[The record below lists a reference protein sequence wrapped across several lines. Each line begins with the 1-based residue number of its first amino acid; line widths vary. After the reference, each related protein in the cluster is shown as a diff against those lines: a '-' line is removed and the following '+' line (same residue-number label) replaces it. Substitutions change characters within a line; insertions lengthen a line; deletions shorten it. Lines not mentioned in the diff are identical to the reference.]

1 MYKHGHLCLL
11 LLLYAFHSRVV
22 LGPISFYCKTLKKK
36 NNNNKLVQK
45 FRVTK
50 DFVVMIIKTKV

>member
-11 LLLYAFHSRVV
+11 LLLYAFHYRVV
-22 LGPISFYCKTLKKK
+22 LGPISFYCKTLK
-36 NNNNKLVQK
+36 NNNIKLVQT

>member
-1 MYKHGHLCLL
+1 MFKHGHLCLL
-11 LLLYAFHSRVV
+11 LLLYAFHCRDV
-22 LGPISFYCKTLKKK
+22 LGPISFYCKTLKK

-45 FRVTK
+45 FLVTK